1 MMRLKKIALGVV
13 GVLALSVLSMGTVDA
28 RSGTNIKNGG
38 PKGNSL
44 QERIAVKLG
53 SVMDQDGSF
62 DMTQNSTNQ
71 RLVNLSPDSTT
82 WALGTATYYVT
93 GSNSAATAIGSMTG
107 ETAGDIF
114 TIIVSGGA
122 NFSTIADNAG
132 DSATS
137 AFSLSGTGGWIPV
150 AAGENATF
158 LVLGDNDYEQI
169 GTSSASP

>member
-1 MMRLKKIALGVV
+1 MMKLKKIVLGVV
-13 GVLALSVLSMGTVDA
+13 GVLALSACCLGVVDA
-28 RSGTNIKNGG
+28 RTGTNIKNGG

-44 QERIAVKLG
+44 QARIAVKLG

-62 DMTQNSTNQ
+62 DITQNSTNQ
-71 RLVNLSPDSTT
+71 RLVNLTPDVTT
-82 WALGTATYYVT
+82 FALGTATYYVT
-93 GSNSAATAIGSMTG
+93 GSNTTATEIGSLTG
-107 ETAGDIF
+107 ETAGDVF

-122 NFSTIADNAG
+122 NYATITDNAG
-132 DSATS
+132 DSSTS